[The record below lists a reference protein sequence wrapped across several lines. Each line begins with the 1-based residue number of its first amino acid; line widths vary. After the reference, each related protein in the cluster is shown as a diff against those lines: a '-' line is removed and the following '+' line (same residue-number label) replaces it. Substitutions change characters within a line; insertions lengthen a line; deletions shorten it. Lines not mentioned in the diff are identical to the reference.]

1 MAATD
6 PHLLDVEGLTISY
19 KVDRHWLPAVRDF
32 HLRLRPGQIVGLVGE
47 SGSGK
52 STIALALMRYLSNNG
67 RVESGGRLRFTGED
81 LLRKSDAEMR
91 RFWAKRVKFVPQN
104 AGAALNPS
112 IKIGPQV
119 TEVLKAADA
128 IDGDAAY
135 DTMMR
140 LFHDVRL
147 VDPERVARRY
157 PHELS
162 GGMQQR
168 VTIAMALISN
178 PELLIMDEP
187 TTGLDVTT
195 EAAILD
201 LVRGLIAERG
211 TGVIY
216 ISHNLGVVA
225 QLCERVV
232 VLYAGEIMEEAPV
245 LDLFQAPRHPY
256 TLGLISSVPKPGQ
269 SKRAAPLQS
278 IAGNP
283 PALTRMPSGCVFA
296 ERCAWA
302 IDICRDIRPPLE
314 QLADERAVRC
324 HRWSEIEAGVP
335 TPSFEPLPIAIG
347 GDLPA
352 RSGESAP
359 LLNDLDARHRDGE
372 KGPGDGGASSET
384 LMRADN
390 LTRHFPVA
398 RSLREFLTRVEP
410 APIRAVDGIDLHM
423 RAGRTLGLVG
433 ESGSGKTTLARLI
446 IGLEQRS
453 GGALEL
459 LGMDVRNHVRD
470 RSQDVLSKIQMVF
483 QNPQNSLNPYLSV
496 RQAIRRPLI
505 KLRRFSPA
513 EADAEAL
520 ALLARV
526 NLRPEYAD
534 RYPDELSGGEKQRV
548 AIARAFASDPDLII
562 CDEPVSALDVSVQSA
577 VLNLLA
583 ALQDEHGSRLPLHFA
598 QPVGGRLSG
607 RYQIAVMYLG
617 QLVEVGEAREL
628 FQAPYHPYTEALVS
642 AIPVADP
649 RHSTERILLSDD
661 SAQRARLAERLPL
674 SYALPKK
681 NRRDLRTRRAALAP
695 RRRWPP
701 HPLPHPAGGVDQLA
715 EPVNP
720 AGRDRLSLRPCFF
733 SCAADFSF
741 SSSPIC

>member
-1 MAATD
+1 MAVATRS
-6 PHLLDVEGLTISY
+6 LLDVERLTISY
-19 KVDRHWLPAVRDF
+19 EVNKRWIPAVRDF
-32 HLRLRPGQIVGLVGE
+32 HLQLRPGQIVGLVGE

-52 STIALALMRYLSNNG
+52 STIALALMHYLSNNG
-67 RVESGGRLRFTGED
+67 RVERGGQLRFAGED
-81 LLRKSDAEMR
+81 LLEKSDAEMR
-91 RFWAKRVKFVPQN
+91 RFWAKRIKFVPQN

-119 TEVLKAADA
+119 LETLRAADG

-135 DTMMR
+135 DSMMR
-140 LFHDVRL
+140 VFHDVRL
-147 VDPERVARRY
+147 VDPERVAQRY

-216 ISHNLGVVA
+216 ISHNLGVIA
-225 QLCERVV
+225 QLCERVI

-256 TLGLISSVPKPGQ
+256 TIGLISSVPTPGQ

-283 PALTRMPSGCVFA
+283 PALTSMPGGCVFA

-302 IDICRDIRPPLE
+302 IDICRDKRPPLE
-314 QLADERAVRC
+314 ELADERAVRC
-324 HRWSEIEAGVP
+324 HRWEELSP
-335 TPSFEPLPIAIG
+335 TLNPSPKVREGLADVKAPLPSSWG
-347 GDLPA
+347 
-352 RSGESAP
+352 
-359 LLNDLDARHRDGE
+359 
-372 KGPGDGGASSET
+372 KGPGDGGASGET
-384 LMRADN
+384 LMQVSD
-390 LTRHFPVA
+390 LSKHFPVVRSVREHLA
-398 RSLREFLTRVEP
+398 RAAPS
-410 APIRAVDGIDLHM
+410 PIRAVDGVDLHL

-446 IGLEQRS
+446 IGLEERS
-453 GGALEL
+453 GGKLEL

-505 KLRRFSPA
+505 KLRGFSPA
-513 EADAEAL
+513 DADAEAL
-520 ALLARV
+520 DLLARV

-583 ALQDEHGSRLPLHFA
+583 ALQDEHGSAYLFISHNLSV
-598 QPVGGRLSG
+598 VGYLADT
-607 RYQIAVMYLG
+607 IAVMYLG

-628 FQAPYHPYTEALVS
+628 FQAPYHPYSEALVS

-649 RHSTERILLSDD
+649 RHTQERILLSDD
-661 SAQRARLAERLPL
+661 LPSAQNLPSGCRFHTRCPRKIGDICEREEPPWRRGDAGHLIRCHIPL
-674 SYALPKK
+674 EELTSLQSGSI
-681 NRRDLRTRRAALAP
+681 
-695 RRRWPP
+695 
-701 HPLPHPAGGVDQLA
+701 PLP
-715 EPVNP
+715 E
-720 AGRDRLSLRPCFF
+720 
-733 SCAADFSF
+733 
-741 SSSPIC
+741 IE